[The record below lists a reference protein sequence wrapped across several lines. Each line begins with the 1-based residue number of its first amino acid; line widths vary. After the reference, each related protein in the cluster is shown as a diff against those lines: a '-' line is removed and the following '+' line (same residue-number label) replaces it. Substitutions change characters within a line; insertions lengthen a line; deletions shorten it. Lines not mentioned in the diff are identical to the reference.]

1 MAKKKSARAERRER
15 ERALDKIHRQREK
28 LAALEPGGSPERP
41 LEVESASLVEPRSAA
56 EPCLR
61 CGGEM
66 KNAEHRA
73 ESIDQRRLRVA
84 VARCARCGHGR
95 TFYFRL
101 VPTAPS

>member
-1 MAKKKSARAERRER
+1 VAKKKSARAERRER
-15 ERALDKIHRQREK
+15 ERSLEKLHRQREK

-41 LEVESASLVEPRSAA
+41 VDLESASLVEPRARA

-66 KNAEHRA
+66 RSVEHRA
-73 ESIDQRRLRVA
+73 EALDRRRLRIA
-84 VARCARCGHGR
+84 VARCARCGHAR

-101 VPTAPS
+101 VPSAPS